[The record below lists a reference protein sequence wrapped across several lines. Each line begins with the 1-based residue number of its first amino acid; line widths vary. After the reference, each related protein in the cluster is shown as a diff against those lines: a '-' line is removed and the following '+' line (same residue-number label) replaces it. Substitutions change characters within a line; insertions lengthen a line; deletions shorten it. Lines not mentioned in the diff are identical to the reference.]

1 MRNLKRFVFA
11 LVLTVAAISLTSAPD
26 TAYADGWCPRGTMY
40 CECQGFVGCAFDC
53 FAACDL

>member
-1 MRNLKRFVFA
+1 MQNLKRFVFA
-11 LVLTVAAISLTSAPD
+11 LLLVVAAMISTGVPD
-26 TAYADGWCPRGTMY
+26 TAYGEGFCPRGTMY